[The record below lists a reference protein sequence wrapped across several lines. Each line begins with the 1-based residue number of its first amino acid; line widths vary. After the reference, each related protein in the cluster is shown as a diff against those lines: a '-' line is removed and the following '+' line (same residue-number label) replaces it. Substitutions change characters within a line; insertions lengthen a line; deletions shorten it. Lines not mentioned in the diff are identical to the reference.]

1 MSGKQKEP
9 AQREWDNHTLP
20 KVHDSELVAQ
30 SKLFKI
36 EQIDLEFSNGEKRI
50 YERMKGSGR
59 GAVMVVPCLNE
70 NEIMLV
76 REYAAGTHTY
86 ELGFPKGL
94 IDPNET
100 PEEAANRELKEEVGL
115 GAKHLI
121 KLKTLLTAPTYSSA
135 KMHIFIAT
143 DLYAATLEGDEPEP
157 LEQVVWQWQDYE
169 SLMTHPDFNESRSV
183 SALLMAKAKLSK

>member
-1 MSGKQKEP
+1 MSGKQKEET
-9 AQREWDNHTLP
+9 QREWDDHTLP
-20 KVHDSELVAQ
+20 TIHDSTIVAQ
-30 SKLFKI
+30 SRLFKV
-36 EQIDLEFSNGEKRI
+36 EQIDLEFSNGEQRV

-70 NEIMLV
+70 KEIMLV

-94 IDPNET
+94 IDPNES
-100 PEEAANRELKEEVGL
+100 PEQAANRELKEEIGF
-115 GAKHLI
+115 GARNLI

-143 DLYAATLEGDEPEP
+143 DLYAESLEGDEPEP
-157 LEQVVWQWQDYE
+157 LEQVVWQWSEYE
-169 SLMTHPDFNESRSV
+169 SLMDHPDFNESRSV
-183 SALLMAKAKLSK
+183 SALLMAKSLLSK